1 MAGGVK
7 DAVNRWMQPVS
18 AASEDGPRGDAEGK
32 VSIPESPLRKGRCF
46 VLTGRRRRCEGSIV
60 LTETLRKTPRMQ
72 TDDCKAKGDCCA
84 LCMGGGG
91 AAGAA
96 FQPSVPSARKERC
109 EPQPWGAEVLFLFL
123 FFKSIKEKRRTS
135 EHLRALEYLRRMCE
149 IAAQRR
155 RKTKSAS
162 SAAVDK
168 TVPVQ
173 VTEGD
178 APTRVHRRRIPAGR
192 RHSLAP
198 RGHCAPSPFFKDSI

>member
-1 MAGGVK
+1 MTVK
-7 DAVNRWMQPVS
+7 RRVT
-18 AASEDGPRGDAEGK
+18 AA
-32 VSIPESPLRKGRCF
+32 RCAW
-46 VLTGRRRRCEGSIV
+46 V
-60 LTETLRKTPRMQ
+60 
-72 TDDCKAKGDCCA
+72 
-84 LCMGGGG
+84 
-91 AAGAA
+91 AGARRGL
-96 FQPSVPSARKERC
+96 PSSRASRARGRNDANHNRGEQRF
-109 EPQPWGAEVLFLFL
+109 VFVFVFL
-123 FFKSIKEKRRTS
+123 KEKRRTS

-168 TVPVQ
+168 TVPVP